1 VTTFGYDA
9 LGNVTTITDPRSKV
23 TTLIYDPQG
32 RPLTVK
38 DPLNHTWTF
47 TYDAADLATIKN
59 PLNQTTTRYSDSV
72 GRLVSLKDPLGNQ
85 TRYGWDALNR
95 LTGITDALAGLTQFG
110 YDPNGNLLSV
120 TDARSNQ
127 TTYTPDSMD
136 RVQTRTD
143 ALLHP
148 EGSTYDPNGNL
159 QTFTDRKG
167 QGRTLT
173 YDALDRLTRV
183 DYGDS
188 SFTTYTWDAGNRLTQ
203 TTDSLTGTI
212 TRTPDLLDRLT
223 QEVTPQG
230 TVSWGYDNAN
240 RRTSL
245 TVLGQT
251 ALSYAYD
258 NADRLMTLTQ
268 GTATVTTGYDDAN
281 RRTTLTLPNTVQAT
295 YGYDTSN
302 RLTSITFKKGAV
314 TLGTLTYTYDAA
326 GRRTALTGTWA
337 RTGLPAAAASASYNA
352 NNQQAQWGAQT
363 NAFDLNGNLTSDGTN
378 TYTWDARD
386 RLVGIAGG
394 TSASFTY
401 DPTGRRASK
410 TIAGT
415 TTQFLYD
422 GPNPVQEL
430 SGAGAVLANL
440 LTGLG
445 IDEYFT
451 RTDGSGRRTLLAD
464 ALGSILALSDDAGTT
479 QTSYTYEPFG
489 NTTVSGQANANSFQ
503 YTGRENDG
511 TGLSYYRV
519 RYQYPAR
526 MRFVAEDPIAHTT
539 GYSNFYSYVVNS
551 PVNLTDP
558 HGLMGQG
565 CFIALPLPTDGFDL
579 SRRKDAFILRIGS
592 ATAFDPSGCLKCPES
607 TRRITRAA
615 EQCNKEWLENCATK
629 GPWAILACFE
639 QAKTSSESG
648 WKKKCVDDK
657 LGGPGKLDE
666 HLINCAKCS
675 L

>member
-1 VTTFGYDA
+1 M
-9 LGNVTTITDPRSKV
+9 
-23 TTLIYDPQG
+23 
-32 RPLTVK
+32 K

-59 PLNQTTTRYSDSV
+59 PLNQTTTRYSDAV

-110 YDPNGNLLSV
+110 YDANGNLLSV

-127 TTYTPDSMD
+127 TTYTPDTMD

-159 QTFTDRKG
+159 RTFTDRKS
-167 QGRTLT
+167 QQRTLT

-183 DYGDS
+183 DYADS

-212 TRTPDLLDRLT
+212 TRTPDILDRLT

-245 TVLGQT
+245 TVLGQP

-258 NADRLMTLTQ
+258 NADRLTTLTQ
-268 GTATVTTGYDDAN
+268 GTASVTIGYDDAN
-281 RRTTLTLPNTVQAT
+281 RRTSLTLPNTVQAT

-302 RLTSITFKKGAV
+302 RLTSITFKKGAT

-326 GRRTALTGTWA
+326 GRRTAITGTWA
-337 RTGLPAAAASASYNA
+337 RTGLPAAVASAAYNA
-352 NNQQAQWGAQT
+352 NNQQTAWGGQT
-363 NAFDLNGNLTSDGTN
+363 NTFDLNGNLTSDGTN

-386 RLVGIAGG
+386 RLVGISGG
-394 TSASFTY
+394 TTASFQY

-464 ALGSILALSDDAGTT
+464 ALGSILALTDDAGTT

-489 NTTVSGQANANSFQ
+489 NTTVSGQANGNPFQ

-511 TGLSYYRV
+511 AGLYHYRARHYNPV
-519 RYQYPAR
+519 NHRFLSEDAPRESMNLLAGCSFAAGRRVARTTERLRPPA
-526 MRFVAEDPIAHTT
+526 
-539 GYSNFYSYVVNS
+539 S
-551 PVNLTDP
+551 PVRPSGSESAYVYAGNNPLKYRDPLGIDKEDGAGSGGSEDKPACSRLAFWGCWAGCMALLQGNLAIC
-558 HGLMGQG
+558 LVCQ
-565 CFIALPLPTDGFDL
+565 ALPPPANIMCTVACMATIETINAVVCYDFCDKYICG
-579 SRRKDAFILRIGS
+579 RR
-592 ATAFDPSGCLKCPES
+592 
-607 TRRITRAA
+607 
-615 EQCNKEWLENCATK
+615 
-629 GPWAILACFE
+629 
-639 QAKTSSESG
+639 
-648 WKKKCVDDK
+648 
-657 LGGPGKLDE
+657 
-666 HLINCAKCS
+666 
-675 L
+675 